1 MFDHF
6 EAKKSKNSRLRLVYS
21 NEAAIFIT
29 QSAVLIGLVLSNE
42 IVSSLVRAI

>member
-29 QSAVLIGLVLSNE
+29 HSAFWVLFLE
-42 IVSSLVRAI
+42 QQF

>member
-6 EAKKSKNSRLRLVYS
+6 EAKTLKNSRLRLGYS

-29 QSAVLIGLVLSNE
+29 QNAFWVVYL
-42 IVSSLVRAI
+42 